1 MPQQV
6 VCLVGLKVN
15 KSILLIIII
24 FMVTGCTH
32 LFSRGYSREEKI
44 AFDEARKA
52 FQSELKKA
60 AEEGDEIQIFSINF
74 TDNTLT
80 LKKVFKKGDS
90 EYAKLMNGFLEA
102 NAFGTVVQEPHNLK
116 IVFLAKN
123 KRVYD
128 FNCNT
133 TDGRIEKKM
142 PGHEKPGRLF
152 LSKETIK
159 LLN

>member
-1 MPQQV
+1 
-6 VCLVGLKVN
+6 
-15 KSILLIIII
+15 
-24 FMVTGCTH
+24 MVTGCTH
-32 LFSRGYSREEKI
+32 LFSPGYSREEKI

-60 AEEGDEIQIFSINF
+60 AEESDEIQIFNF

-80 LKKVFKKGDS
+80 LRKVFKKSDS
-90 EYAKLMNGFLEA
+90 EYEKVMNGFLGA
-102 NAFGTVVQEPHNLK
+102 DASGTVVKEPHNLK
-116 IVFLAKN
+116 IVFLAKD